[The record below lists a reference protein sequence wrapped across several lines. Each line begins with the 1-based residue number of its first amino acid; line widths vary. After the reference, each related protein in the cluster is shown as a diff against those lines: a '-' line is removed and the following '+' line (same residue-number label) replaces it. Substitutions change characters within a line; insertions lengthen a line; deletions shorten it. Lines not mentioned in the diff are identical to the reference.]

1 MKGFSYLRDVVTLE
15 LDRELCI
22 GCGLCAEV
30 CPQQLFAM
38 QGGKAQIMEKDAC
51 MECGA
56 CALNCPVTA
65 IAVDAGVGCASGMI
79 NEWLASLKLGGGSDS
94 SCC

>member
-1 MKGFSYLRDVVTLE
+1 LE

-22 GCGLCAEV
+22 GCGLCAEL
-30 CPQQLFAM
+30 CPHQVFTVSD
-38 QGGKAQIMEKDAC
+38 GKATVADRDAC

-79 NEWLASLKLGGGSDS
+79 TEWLRSIRFFRRRNSDKG
-94 SCC
+94 CC